1 MSSFRNFRNRVHT
14 LKWWLF
20 SVATGSRL
28 MLEKNNYLWK
38 GKWEGTCL
46 LNQTWGKATD
56 TWWKVGIWK
65 FVDRVGRELYIL
77 IILMFSLIFRSSLT
91 SSNVGDS
98 SLRFVS
104 VFLLSTPTCWN
115 SFLGSFVVSFE
126 FLFSFLR
133 YNKFFISPSFIYFVL
148 YSIRYFITSS
158 WLFSFRRL
166 TSVSVCIGV
175 FRT

>member
-1 MSSFRNFRNRVHT
+1 MRRHLPAESNMGKRNWH
-14 LKWWLF
+14 
-20 SVATGSRL
+20 
-28 MLEKNNYLWK
+28 MM
-38 GKWEGTCL
+38 
-46 LNQTWGKATD
+46 
-56 TWWKVGIWK
+56 KVGTWK
-65 FVDRVGRELYIL
+65 FADKIGRELIL
-77 IILMFSLIFRSSLT
+77 SILMFSVTFRYSLS